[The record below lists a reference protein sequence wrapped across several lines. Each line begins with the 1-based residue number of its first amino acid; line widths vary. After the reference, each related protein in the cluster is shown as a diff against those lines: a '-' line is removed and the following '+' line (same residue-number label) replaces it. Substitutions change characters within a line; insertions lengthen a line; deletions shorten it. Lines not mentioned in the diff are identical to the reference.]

1 MLYLVNCFLGGNC
14 REVEVEWGALNGL
27 GKVGVGLLTVF
38 ARGFVGDGRGLWEI
52 GVVVVLALGFVE
64 EGGDLLEVG
73 LAVVL
78 SRAFAGCGKDFCC
91 LVSSSLSGCVDDPS
105 HDVLLS
111 RLMVCVLISFA
122 VFGESARFSFSSI
135 AFNFE
140 SIKSIF
146 LVRSGFLLGI
156 VLSPVGLEIIEIKN
170 NFE

>member
-1 MLYLVNCFLGGNC
+1 M
-14 REVEVEWGALNGL
+14 
-27 GKVGVGLLTVF
+27 
-38 ARGFVGDGRGLWEI
+38 WEI

-64 EGGDLLEVG
+64 EVG

-78 SRAFAGCGKDFCC
+78 SRTFAGCGEDFCC

-135 AFNFE
+135 AFSFE
-140 SIKSIF
+140 SIKSTTNSLHKTQTRISYKPLANSPNMQPTAHPPTTPS
-146 LVRSGFLLGI
+146 LVPELQFPFSR
-156 VLSPVGLEIIEIKN
+156 PPTQNQLETATTSTIQTKQLTHCPKTP
-170 NFE
+170 